1 MTDYVQE
8 LKSFSTS
15 RHNLGNSP
23 VRRRCREL
31 ADAMR
36 ALGYTCLPIEE
47 AIELFQATLGIMDRA
62 SLKAYFGTQPHRSTQ
77 RIQRIA
83 MYASGAVSM
92 KNIELSQNV
101 GYTPGYFEL
110 LRLATIQKKGSAWFF
125 VLNEVSIIP
134 ELGSHTNEVCV
145 VPQLGRESLMKDCV
159 GKSNVEISLSPISIN
174 EQRKGPLTIRVND
187 SRETTEKRER
197 ELRCRERNPLWTFEK
212 PESEKPEI
220 CPELQLLMA
229 ATPVET
235 AKKCVQCGRIDES
248 NPYRIWCPKGGGER
262 SKSDV
267 CIVEASQ

>member
-23 VRRRCREL
+23 VRRRCREF

-77 RIQRIA
+77 RIQRMA
-83 MYASGAVSM
+83 RYASGAVSM

-101 GYTPGYFEL
+101 KYSAGYFEL
-110 LRLATIQKKGSAWFF
+110 LRLATIQKKGSTWFM

-134 ELGSHTNEVCV
+134 ELGA
-145 VPQLGRESLMKDCV
+145 ESLMKDCV

-174 EQRKGPLTIRVND
+174 EQRKGPLSIRVND

-197 ELRCRERNPLWTFEK
+197 EYRCRERNPLWTFEK

>member
-23 VRRRCREL
+23 VRRRCREFD
-31 ADAMR
+31 DAMR

-62 SLKAYFGTQPHRSTQ
+62 SLKAYFGTQPHRAKQ
-77 RIQRIA
+77 CIERMAR
-83 MYASGAVSM
+83 YASGAVSL
-92 KNIELSQNV
+92 KRIELSHKV

-110 LRLATIQKKGSAWFF
+110 LRLATIQKKGDAWFL

-134 ELGSHTNEVCV
+134 ELG
-145 VPQLGRESLMKDCV
+145 RESLMKDCAN
-159 GKSNVEISLSPISIN
+159 KSNVEISLSPISIN
-174 EQRKGPLTIRVND
+174 EQCKGPLTIRVND

-197 ELRCRERNPLWTFEK
+197 EREYRCRERNPLWTSEK
-212 PESEKPEI
+212 PETAKPEI

-235 AKKCVQCGRIDES
+235 AEKCVQCGRVDES

>member
-15 RHNLGNSP
+15 RKKTAISP
-23 VRRRCREL
+23 VRRRCVE
-31 ADAMR
+31 AIDAIR
-36 ALGYTCLPIEE
+36 ALGYTREIPLKD
-47 AIELFQATLGIMDRA
+47 AKELFQATLGIMDRA
-62 SLKAYFGTQPHRSTQ
+62 SLKAYFGTQPHRIVQSME
-77 RIQRIA
+77 RMAR
-83 MYASGAVSM
+83 YASGAVSL
-92 KNIELSQNV
+92 KRIELSRKV
-101 GYTPGYFEL
+101 GYTLGYFEL
-110 LRLATIQKKGSAWFF
+110 LRLATIQKKGDAWFM

-134 ELGSHTNEVCV
+134 E
-145 VPQLGRESLMKDCV
+145 LGRESLMKDCV
-159 GKSNVEISLSPISIN
+159 GKSNVAISLSPISIN
-174 EQRKGPLTIRVND
+174 EQHEQGLTIPVND

-197 ELRCRERNPLWTFEK
+197 VFAEREKNYGLRTDNLS
-212 PESEKPEI
+212 ESERPKI

-235 AKKCVQCGRIDES
+235 AKKCVQCGKVDES